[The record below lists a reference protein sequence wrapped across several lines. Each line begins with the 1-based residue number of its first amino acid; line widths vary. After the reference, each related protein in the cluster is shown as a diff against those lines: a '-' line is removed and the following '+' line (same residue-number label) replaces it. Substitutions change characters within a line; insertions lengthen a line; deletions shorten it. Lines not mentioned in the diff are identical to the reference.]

1 LSTGICTYFSP
12 NPTNEA
18 LAFPKDIYG
27 NKEEEKD
34 GAPQIK
40 INVPQ
45 FSYNF
50 QTLDRIYSFD
60 YA

>member
-1 LSTGICTYFSP
+1 LIP

-18 LAFPKDIYG
+18 FDIPKDIFG

-40 INVPQ
+40 INEDMIMPQ
-45 FSYNF
+45 FSYNS